1 MEKARD
7 GNYAAVRDL
16 GRLSLVV
23 ADIGLVPGVVAA
35 LSDCESFEAVRIKN
49 RLDPGDPAVDS
60 AGYRDVQVLVREPG
74 GGWIV
79 EIQVIPKE
87 MYELKKSCGHSG
99 YTKYRFV
106 LEACKRAKV
115 RQAAKAFKGGL
126 GKSSAAAAEPIE
138 TRGACSRCGAPVL
151 VTQEREQDPA
161 TGLYNH
167 KDPKECTDTS
177 RLKKRGSRNAVH
189 PLSPADA
196 QGETQA

>member
-23 ADIGLVPGVVAA
+23 ADMALVPGVVDA
-35 LSDCESFEAVRIKN
+35 LSDCESFDAVRIKN
-49 RLDPGDPAVDS
+49 RLDPGDPAVES
-60 AGYRDVQVLVREPG
+60 AGYRDVQVLVREPS

-87 MYELKKSCGHSG
+87 MYELKRSCGHSG

-115 RQAAKAFKGGL
+115 RQAANAFKGGP
-126 GKSSAAAAEPIE
+126 GKSSTAVAEPVE
-138 TRGACSRCGAPVL
+138 TRGTCSRCGAPVL
-151 VTQEREQDPA
+151 VTQQREQDPA

-167 KDPKECTDTS
+167 KDTTECAGTPH
-177 RLKKRGSRNAVH
+177 LKKHSSRNAVH